1 MKFEITAGQLRHML
15 GLARLAMTGTPSL
28 LAYTG
33 IQIVVEGD
41 ILQVI
46 GSDGET
52 TIAANNSVDCE
63 RTGSTLVLPRP
74 LATFLGTLPADM
86 LLHVSTTDHGDE
98 LLVMSAGSAP
108 YRFRTLATTY
118 PQTPLPQGITRE
130 VDFTGLGQAVAA
142 VRTAASRDNPVL
154 QIVSSEDDLVLHSTD
169 NYRLVRAEIP
179 GGGFGSFTGVLS
191 LSLMERLAKM
201 DIRAVTIDGSNRLIS
216 FSSPQAR
223 IVTRVLAVPFPA
235 VESVLSSRPTG
246 AVTLPSQ
253 SLLDACSRL
262 ASVSDTAPVR
272 CSLHSSGL
280 TLDVTN
286 ADLGSGNETV
296 ALPEDSTRA
305 PIEFLVRLG
314 YLSDAVSA
322 ADAVETDLF
331 YSGPHQPLYFSPTGT
346 ERVTTVVMPVR
357 A

>member
-1 MKFEITAGQLRHML
+1 
-15 GLARLAMTGTPSL
+15 MTGTPSL

-98 LLVMSAGSAP
+98 LLVMSAGSA
-108 YRFRTLATTY
+108 RFRTLATTY
-118 PQTPLPQGITRE
+118 PQTPLPQGMTRE

-223 IVTRVLAVPFPA
+223 IVTRVLAVTFPA

-296 ALPEDSTRA
+296 ALPEDSNRT

-322 ADAVETDLF
+322 ADAFETDLF